1 MKKKKYL
8 AFLLAAGMIAQTA
21 FSTGG
26 VVQVQAA
33 GNEFVSA
40 KDLTDNDTKAPTAD
54 KVLPSKNQY
63 EYQKQELAAFCHFG
77 PNTFNNV
84 EWGEHYGN
92 KQPNEIFKLTENFD
106 AETLVKTLKE
116 AGFKKLI
123 VTAKHHDGFCIWASG
138 ATEYDVA
145 GATNYQ
151 GGKGDILADISTAC
165 TKYNMDMGL
174 YLSPW
179 DIHDESYGYKDA
191 QGKPLVEF
199 ADTNNDGKG
208 DTNKP
213 IGNLTWDQVKA
224 QDAKDY
230 NKYYNDQL
238 TEILG
243 NKKYGNNGHFKEVWM
258 DGAKGSGAGYQE
270 YDFKQW
276 FDTIQKYEGK
286 AGKYDDDCMLFGAEA
301 YTTVRWIGNENGF
314 AAEETWSKSKTDKD
328 KNTINSNSSGG
339 YTKGFPDGNQWTVP
353 EADARITSGWF
364 WGNNKKNPKTM
375 EELSEMYFRSVGH
388 NAPLLLNIPPNDK
401 GKVDEAILK
410 RVTEFGTAIKKTFEN
425 NLAKDAEVSA
435 SSVRGNDLTYSPK
448 NVLDGKDNTYWTV
461 NDDTKEGTLL
471 IDLKKETLFDVVSI
485 EESIEFGQR
494 IGKFKV
500 EYQTANGEWKK
511 FDEGT
516 TIGAKRL
523 SRKSPVKASKIK
535 ITVTAHDSA
544 ENKVPMISEVGVYKT
559 AVGMEAPNG
568 IPEGLQVVDDRT
580 FKADGWNKESGD
592 QFIEGTGMWCHPG
605 KEATVEFTG
614 TKVWL
619 AGTIDPSH
627 GPADVYID
635 GTKVASI
642 NTKSDKRKL
651 QQRIFE
657 SDTLKAGKHTLKIVN
672 TGTNKQ
678 AIGVDA
684 ALVLNNGGKGMFQIE
699 YPNYRVNE
707 NTKTPI
713 KVKRLG
719 GTTGEATVQFQVN
732 PGSAWQDHFNAD
744 GNMELKFADGQKEA
758 DAFVVTKRVPGETGD
773 LSFTAVLADPT
784 NGTIVGFNNPATVTI
799 ADSEQYTKEK
809 VKEKLDQI
817 EKAGYDEA
825 LYTSTS
831 WDALQKAIKDAKAVL
846 EKANAG
852 AQDYAEACT
861 KLDTALNS
869 LTKRGTYTAEDRFVM
884 PRLKGKTAQLEAEHF
899 MLDKGTSTEK
909 NHVRL
914 VADDKASG
922 GQKVG
927 WFEQGNMI
935 KLPFHADKAGTYT
948 FKATYQSGR
957 VESTKNPNSL
967 NWSGTNV
974 KAGSKADIYGSSANG
989 TAYQTVEFDVEIT
1002 AAGDGELIFKADEKG
1017 SPNLDKFE
1025 VTAKEVPME
1034 KYTITSSVAEGEQG
1048 TITPLGIVEVAE
1060 GASQKFDIKP
1070 NAGYAVKDV
1079 VVDGKSV
1086 GVRTTYTFEE
1096 VLANGHTITATFEKE
1111 LYTSDNRF
1119 EFPMDGKTKT
1129 LEAERLELKDVKDP
1143 SDGQWKLE
1151 VKEADWASGR
1161 KFVNSMNKGDTLT
1174 LYYNAPQA
1182 GEYTVT
1188 LSYRSGSA
1196 QNGFKWEEKD
1206 GKIEAGEVT
1215 AGANSASETHT
1226 KEFKLN
1232 VKTAGEGCLVL
1243 TAFDAKAPQLDK
1255 FDIKSSGTPV
1265 PPISTVE
1272 LVEAVKTAKELNLND
1287 YKDDDAKTAF
1297 TAKLTEAEKLLAD
1310 INGGKFTGTQETV
1323 DQMTK
1328 ALKEAQDAL
1337 HEKEQTPQANKGKLQ
1352 EAVAKAEALDLTQYK
1367 EEGKAAF
1374 EAALQNAK
1382 TVLGK
1387 ANADQAEIDKATL
1400 GLNTAIANLKPIDS
1414 GNGDIGG
1421 NGSTDGNGNANSNG
1435 STNGNGSANGNSGT
1449 NQSVSGSATHS
1460 AVQTGDSTNLFVYAG
1475 SLILA
1480 VAAFVFG
1487 FRKKN
1492 QERYF
1497 LRLIFSG
1504 SWVKK

>member
-26 VVQVQAA
+26 VVQVHAA
-33 GNEFVSA
+33 GSDFVTA
-40 KDLTDNDTKAPTAD
+40 ENLTDNDTAAPKKD
-54 KVLPSKNQY
+54 NVVPSKNQY

-84 EWGEHYGN
+84 EWGEHYGD
-92 KQPNEIFKLTENFD
+92 KKPNEIFTLTEDFD

-123 VTAKHHDGFCIWASG
+123 VTAKHHDGFCIWASE
-138 ATEYDVA
+138 ATEYDVS

-151 GGKGDILADISTAC
+151 GGKGDILADISKAC
-165 TKYNMDMGL
+165 TDYDMDMGL

-179 DIHDESYGYKDA
+179 DIHDDSYGYKDA
-191 QGKPLVEF
+191 SGKALVEF
-199 ADTNNDGKG
+199 ADTNGDGKG

-213 IGNLTWDQVKA
+213 IGGLTWEQVKEK
-224 QDAKDY
+224 DAKDY
-230 NKYYNDQL
+230 NEFYNDQL
-238 TEILG
+238 IEILG
-243 NKKYGNNGHFKEVWM
+243 NDKYGNGGHFKEVWM

-276 FDTIQKYEGK
+276 FDTIQKYEGI
-286 AGKYDDDCMLFGAEA
+286 AGKQADDCMLFGASA

-314 AAEETWSKSKTDKD
+314 AAEETWSKSRVDKD
-328 KNTINSNSSGG
+328 KNTIDSNSSGG
-339 YTKGFPDGNQWTVP
+339 YTKGFPNGNQWTVP

-364 WGNNKKNPKTM
+364 WGNSKKTPKTM

-401 GKVDEAILK
+401 GKVDEAILR
-410 RVTEFGTAIKKTFEN
+410 RVTEFGTAINKTFEK

-435 SSVRGNDLTYSPK
+435 SQVRGNDLTYSPQ
-448 NVLDGKDNTYWTV
+448 NVLDGKDDTYWTV
-461 NDDTKEGTLL
+461 EDNTKEGTLL
-471 IDLKKETLFDVVSI
+471 IDLKKDTTFDVVSI

-500 EYQTANGEWKK
+500 EYQAADGSWKK
-511 FDEGT
+511 FDEGST
-516 TIGAKRL
+516 VGAKRL
-523 SRKSPVKASKIK
+523 SRRSPVKSSKIR

-544 ENKVPMISEVGVYKT
+544 ENKVPMISEVGVYK
-559 AVGMEAPNG
+559 AVAGMEAPSG

-580 FKADGWNKESGD
+580 FKADGWTKESGD
-592 QFIEGTGMWCHPG
+592 QFIEGTGMWCRPG
-605 KEATVEFTG
+605 AEATVEFTG

-619 AGTIDPSH
+619 MGTIDTSH

-635 GTKVASI
+635 GNKVATI

-657 SDTLKAGKHTLKIVN
+657 SDTLKDGKHTLRIVN
-672 TGTNKQ
+672 TGTGTQ

-684 ALVLNNGGKGMFQIE
+684 ALVLNNGEKGMFQIE
-699 YPNYRVNE
+699 YPSYRVNE

-713 KVKRLG
+713 IVKRLG
-719 GTTGEATVQFQVN
+719 GTKGEATVQFQVN

-744 GNMELKFADGQKEA
+744 GNMELKFKDGQAEA
-758 DAFVVTKRVPGETGD
+758 EAYVETRRVPGETGD

-784 NGTIVGFNNPATVTI
+784 NGTIIGFNNPATVTI

-825 LYTSTS
+825 QYTSGS
-831 WDALQKAIKDAKAVL
+831 WEALQKAIKDAKAVL
-846 EKANAG
+846 EKTNAD

-861 KLDTALNS
+861 KLDAAVNS
-869 LTKRGTYTAEDRFVM
+869 LTKRGTYTDDDRFIM
-884 PRLKGKTAQLEAEHF
+884 PRLKGRTKQLEAEHF
-899 MLDKGTSTEK
+899 MLDKGTSAEGK
-909 NHVRL
+909 HVRL
-914 VADDKASG
+914 VADEKASG

-927 WFEQGNMI
+927 WFEQGNII
-935 KLPFHADKAGTYT
+935 KVPFHADKAGTYT

-957 VESTKNPNSL
+957 LESGKKPNSL
-967 NWSGTNV
+967 NWSGKNV
-974 KAGSKADIYGSSANG
+974 KEGSKADIYGTESNG
-989 TAYQTVEFDVEIT
+989 TKYETLEFDVEIT
-1002 AAGDGELIFKADEKG
+1002 AAGDGELIFTADEKG

-1025 VTAKEVPME
+1025 VTAKDVPME

-1048 TITPLGIVEVAE
+1048 TISPLGEVKVDE
-1060 GASQKFDIKP
+1060 GSSQTFEMKP
-1070 NAGYAVKDV
+1070 NEGYAVKDV

-1086 GVRTTYTFEE
+1086 GPRTQYTFEE

-1111 LYTSDNRF
+1111 KYAEDNRF
-1119 EFPMDGKTKT
+1119 EFPTDGNAKT
-1129 LEAERLELKDVKDP
+1129 LEAERLELKDVADP
-1143 SDGQWKLE
+1143 SDGQWKME
-1151 VKEADWASGR
+1151 VKEAEWASGG

-1206 GKIEAGEVT
+1206 GKIEAGEVS
-1215 AGANSASETHT
+1215 AGANSADATHT

-1232 VKTAGEGCLVL
+1232 VKTAGEGCLVF
-1243 TAFDAKAPQLDK
+1243 TAFDTKAPQLDK
-1255 FDIKSSGTPV
+1255 FDIKSPGTPV

-1272 LVEAVKTAKELNLND
+1272 LDAAVKAAKELDLND

-1297 TAKLTEAEKLLAD
+1297 TAKLAEAEKLLAD
-1310 INGGKFTGTQETV
+1310 IAGGSFTGTQDDV

-1328 ALKEAQDAL
+1328 ALKDAQDAL
-1337 HEKEQTPQANKGKLQ
+1337 NEKDQTPQVNKAKLQ

-1367 EEGKAAF
+1367 EEGKA
-1374 EAALQNAK
+1374 ELNAALQNAK
-1382 TVLGK
+1382 AVLEK
-1387 ANADQAEIDKATL
+1387 ADADQGEVDQATL
-1400 GLNTAIANLKPIDS
+1400 ALNTAIANLKPIDGGSGDGNGDGSGSGDGNGS
-1414 GNGDIGG
+1414 GNGSGSG
-1421 NGSTDGNGNANSNG
+1421 NVSGS
-1435 STNGNGSANGNSGT
+1435 GNSGT
-1449 NQSVSGSATHS
+1449 NQSGSTTNS
-1460 AVQTGDSTNLFVYAG
+1460 AVQTGDSANLFVYAG
-1475 SLILA
+1475 ALLLA
-1480 VAAFVFG
+1480 AAAFVFG
-1487 FRKKN
+1487 FRKRD
-1492 QERYF
+1492 QER
-1497 LRLIFSG
+1497 
-1504 SWVKK
+1504 